1 MRIPRIRGKIERR
14 ILANFAVDPEVMA
27 RQLPAPFRPIVHRGK
42 AVGGIC
48 LIRLAG
54 VRPRFVPAFAGYSSE
69 NAAHR
74 IAVEWTDAAGQRCEG
89 VYIPRRDTS
98 SRLNTWLGG
107 RLFPGVHHHARFAV
121 RETPDELSVDMQSDD
136 GAARVAVHG
145 RVAASLPAGS
155 VFGSLAEASRFL
167 ERGSLGYSNTV
178 RDGEY
183 DGLELKTFGWRVEP
197 LEVTE
202 IASSYF
208 DDGARFPAGSVRF
221 DCALVMRNVDHEWL
235 GRASLVA

>member
-1 MRIPRIRGKIERR
+1 MRIPRIRGTIERR

-42 AVGGIC
+42 AIGGIC
-48 LIRLAG
+48 LIRLAR
-54 VRPRFVPAFAGYSSE
+54 VRPRFLPAFAGYSSE

-74 IAVEWTDAAGQRCEG
+74 IAVEWTDPAGQRCEG

-121 RETPDELSVDMQSDD
+121 RETSDELSVDMQSHD
-136 GAARVAVHG
+136 GDARVAVHG
-145 RVAASLPAGS
+145 RLAASLPAGS
-155 VFGSLAEASRFL
+155 VFGSLADASRFF
-167 ERGSLGYSNTV
+167 ERGSLGYSKTAH
-178 RDGEY
+178 DGEY
-183 DGLELKTFGWRVEP
+183 DGLELKTLGWRIEP
-197 LEVTE
+197 LEITE

-208 DDGARFPAGSVRF
+208 EDRARFPAGSVRF

-235 GRASLVA
+235 SRASLVA